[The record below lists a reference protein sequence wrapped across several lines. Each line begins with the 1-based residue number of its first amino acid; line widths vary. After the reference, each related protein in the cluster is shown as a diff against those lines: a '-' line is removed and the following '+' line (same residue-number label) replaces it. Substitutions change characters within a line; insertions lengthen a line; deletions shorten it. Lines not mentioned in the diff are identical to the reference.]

1 MKNLL
6 IASAI
11 VLASASA
18 TLANTTTNRITTGS
32 EHGHRQ
38 VDVKNIRTETGSYN
52 NSATSLKMDSVADSG
67 FAGVNTSF
75 DGSKFTGTA
84 RATQNNGGVD
94 PFTNQTY
101 VTSTETG
108 TFTDLTK
115 TNVVESTDFNS
126 TYIEYSLQGNW

>member
-6 IASAI
+6 IASTL
-11 VLASASA
+11 VLVSATA

-38 VDVKNIRTETGSYN
+38 VDVKNVRTETGAYN
-52 NSATSLKMDSVADSG
+52 NSATNLKLDSVGEAAQAN
-67 FAGVNTSF
+67 FHF
-75 DGSKFTGTA
+75 DGHKFTGGATA
-84 RATQNNGGVD
+84 SNIQNPD
-94 PFTNQTY
+94 PFVNGSY

-115 TNVVESTDFNS
+115 TNVVESVDFNS
-126 TYIEYSLQGNW
+126 TYIEYRLDGNF